1 MYANNTLINLILKR
15 NYLKNSICLYKMNC
29 REGQFIFPKLHILP
43 LILNLA
49 EKISLSQLSKVA
61 LTFLKLVLTSCT

>member
-1 MYANNTLINLILKR
+1 
-15 NYLKNSICLYKMNC
+15 MNC
-29 REGQFIFPKLHILP
+29 REGQFIFQKLHTLP
-43 LILNLA
+43 LILSLA

>member
-1 MYANNTLINLILKR
+1 
-15 NYLKNSICLYKMNC
+15 MNC
-29 REGQFIFPKLHILP
+29 CEGQFIFPKLHILP